1 MPEKKTFGEWLRKN
15 AEKYLMEAAADEM
28 RKLYPGMCA
37 EPYREKGF
45 SHFFWRK
52 VFVPLYL
59 KIPWSIRKKIILL
72 TSYPPGKRPSWKKTM
87 HAG

>member
-37 EPYREKGF
+37 GER
-45 SHFFWRK
+45 
-52 VFVPLYL
+52 YL
-59 KIPWSIRKKIILL
+59 FPFTLRFHGV
-72 TSYPPGKRPSWKKTM
+72 YARR
-87 HAG
+87 